1 VGLPSGLLA
10 PGSFLLNSLN
20 SLNSSRYSDLCP
32 NVQVFLLPVIGLLIT

>member
-10 PGSFLLNSLN
+10 PGSFLLN